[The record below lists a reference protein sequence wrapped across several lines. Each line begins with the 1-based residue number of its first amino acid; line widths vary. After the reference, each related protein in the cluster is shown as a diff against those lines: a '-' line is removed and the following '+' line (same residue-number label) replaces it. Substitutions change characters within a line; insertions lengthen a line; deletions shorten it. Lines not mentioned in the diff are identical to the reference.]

1 MCIIWH
7 FVEII
12 QYLDILIPCSVAIS
26 QESRTESRFRHVF
39 LGIMAGDISVVLT
52 QFSECNISKYAY
64 PKNINKVWFY
74 SEQENLPDQK

>member
-39 LGIMAGDISVVLT
+39 LVIMAGDISVVLT
-52 QFSECNISKYAY
+52 QFSECNIPKYAY